1 MNRYNYYKKKF
12 FTKSMYPNMLTMK
25 KITTNI
31 STNDLDTLFVLLTVS
46 ACAAGGYI
54 LYAYYTRPKV
64 NQEDTPLNEPVPA
77 DSDVSSEVSS
87 EGGTEV
93 SYGGETDVSDG
104 SSFDTLVNVVSAHPA
119 NPLEYGD

>member
-64 NQEDTPLNEPVPA
+64 NQ
-77 DSDVSSEVSS
+77 
-87 EGGTEV
+87 
-93 SYGGETDVSDG
+93 
-104 SSFDTLVNVVSAHPA
+104 
-119 NPLEYGD
+119 